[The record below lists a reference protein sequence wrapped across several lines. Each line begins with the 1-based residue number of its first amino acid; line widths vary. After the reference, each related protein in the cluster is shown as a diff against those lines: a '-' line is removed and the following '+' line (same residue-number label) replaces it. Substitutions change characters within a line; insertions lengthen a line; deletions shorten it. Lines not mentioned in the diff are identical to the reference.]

1 MSRGRLTPRETSPRE
16 PRSAAVA
23 QLSVNNDRCRRYGTC
38 SAEAPDLFQLTV
50 TGELRYRRAVP
61 AEDVDQAR
69 SAVRCCPMLAIV
81 LKER

>member
-1 MSRGRLTPRETSPRE
+1 MSRGRISPPRGPQ
-16 PRSAAVA
+16 PAAVA
-23 QLSVNNDRCRRYGTC
+23 QLNVNNDRCRRYGTC
-38 SAEAPDLFQLTV
+38 QAEAPDLFQLTI

-61 AEDVDQAR
+61 AEHVDQAR